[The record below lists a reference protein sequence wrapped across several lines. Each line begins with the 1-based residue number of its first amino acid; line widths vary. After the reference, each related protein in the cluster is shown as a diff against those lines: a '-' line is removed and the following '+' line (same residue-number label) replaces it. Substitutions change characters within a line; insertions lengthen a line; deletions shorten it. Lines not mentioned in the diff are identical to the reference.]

1 MVKGCA
7 LVTGAAR
14 RIGRVLALE
23 AAKSGYDVAI
33 HHRDARVDAESL
45 AAQIGALGRRTV
57 VLAADL
63 ADARELTALMPAAAA
78 ALGPVTLLVNCASL
92 FDDDRLQTLTAASW
106 DAHMAV
112 NLKAPILL
120 TQALAQGLA
129 GAPGLVVNICDQRV
143 THPNPLFFSYTLSK
157 MALHAATHTAAQA
170 LAPSIRV
177 NAIGPGPVLASIHQD
192 QAAFMA
198 EVAATPLGRAVALGE
213 IAAAL
218 RYLIDADSVTG
229 QMISVDAGQHLAW
242 RTPDIQEP

>member
-33 HHRDARVDAESL
+33 HHRDAQFDAESL
-45 AAQIGALGRRTV
+45 AAQIGALGRRTI

-63 ADARELTALMPAAAA
+63 ADASELAALIPAATA

-92 FDDDRLQTLTAASW
+92 FEDDRLQNLTSASW

-120 TQALAQGLA
+120 TQAFAQGLA
-129 GAPGLVVNICDQRV
+129 GAAGLVVNICDQRV

-157 MALHAATHTAAQA
+157 MALHAATRTAAQA
-170 LAPSIRV
+170 LAPAIRV

-192 QAAFMA
+192 EAAFTA
-198 EVAATPLGRAVALGE
+198 EVAATPLAKAVSPDE

-218 RYLIDADSVTG
+218 RYLIDAASVTG

>member
-7 LVTGAAR
+7 LVTGGAR
-14 RIGRVLALE
+14 RIGRALALE

-33 HHRDARVDAESL
+33 HHRDAQSDAESVR
-45 AAQIGALGRRTV
+45 AQIGALGQRAT

-63 ADARELTALMPAAAA
+63 SREDEVAALIPAAGA
-78 ALGPVTLLVNCASL
+78 ALGPVTLLINCASL
-92 FDDDRLQTLTAASW
+92 FEDDRLHALTTASW

-112 NLKAPILL
+112 NLKAPMLL
-120 TQALAQGLA
+120 TQAFAKALA
-129 GAPGLVVNICDQRV
+129 GASGLVVNIVDQRV

-157 MALHAATHTAAQA
+157 TALHAATMMAAQA
-170 LAPSIRV
+170 LAPTIRV

-192 QAAFMA
+192 AQAFAA
-198 EVAATPLGRAVALGE
+198 EAAATPLGRAVAPEE
-213 IAAAL
+213 IAQAL
-218 RYLIDADSVTG
+218 RYLIDASSVTG